1 MLTRQRKSKL
11 QPRRDGPFQVSE
23 MINDNAYKIDHPGKY
38 NMSSTFNVS
47 DLSPFTTGD
56 EALDLTS
63 SLFQEGGNDA
73 DILQGLSQEGGN
85 DADIQAQGPHTTRLE
100 Y

>member
-1 MLTRQRKSKL
+1 MGSLVHMRKEMLTRQRKSKL
-11 QPRRDGPFQVSE
+11 QSRWDGPFQVLE
-23 MINDNAYKIDHPGKY
+23 MINDNAYKIDLSSKY

-47 DLSPFTTGD
+47 NLSPFIAGD

-63 SLFQEGGNDA
+63 SIFQEGGNDA
-73 DILQGLSQEGGN
+73 N
-85 DADIQAQGPHTTRLE
+85 IQAQGPRTTRLE